1 MHNQAHPPI
10 VTRDEWLTKRLELLA
25 EEKALT
31 REYDRINAKRRRL
44 PMVHIE
50 KQYTFHSVEGEKS
63 LLDLFG
69 ENQQLIVYHF
79 MFGPDWKKG
88 CEGCTSLVDAFGDF
102 SSLPTKSVGFVCVS
116 RAPLDKLQ
124 AYKAERGWD
133 IDWVS
138 SEGSD
143 FNYDF
148 QATLD
153 PAKGATVYNYK
164 EVVNAE
170 ADDERPG
177 TSVFFRIGDEI
188 YHTYSCFARGGES
201 LTHTYA
207 LLDITP
213 FGRQEDFEDS
223 PEGWPQKPTYG

>member
-1 MHNQAHPPI
+1 MHNEAHPPI
-10 VTRDEWLTKRLELLA
+10 ATREEWLKHRLELLA
-25 EEKALT
+25 EEKAHT

-44 PMVHIE
+44 PMVPVE
-50 KQYTFHSVEGEKS
+50 KAYTFQTVDGDKT
-63 LLDLFG
+63 LLELFG
-69 ENQQLIVYHF
+69 DNQQLIVYHF

-102 SSLPTKSVGFVCVS
+102 SSLATKGVGFVCVS
-116 RAPLDKLQ
+116 RAPLEKLQ
-124 AYKAERGWD
+124 AYKVERGWN

-138 SEGSD
+138 SGESE

-148 QATLD
+148 HVTLD
-153 PAKGATVYNYK
+153 PAKGSTTYNYK
-164 EVVNAE
+164 EVENGE
-170 ADDERPG
+170 PDDERPG
-177 TSVFFRIGDEI
+177 TSVFFRIGEKI

-223 PEGWPQKPTYG
+223 PAGWPQKPT